1 VLGRDGA
8 HRPAALLVGS
18 AAEVLLLLFIA
29 ILISLY
35 LGAAADAIRRRVPMP
50 RGLALALAGA
60 LTLGAIVGLVWLL
73 VPPVVAQTQALIR
86 VLPTYVGAW
95 DAAIDR
101 VVRRTPALASIWEP
115 DQHRIA
121 VALYEQ
127 GAHMLESA
135 LPRVF
140 GVIHPLI
147 NLFSVVVMSVYLSL
161 NPALYREWLIALFPP
176 VHRELVRDVLGDISG
191 QLRSWI
197 VGQLTAMLVLAAMT
211 AVGLYLLDV
220 PYWLTFGVFTGA
232 VAHRPVLRHALVD
245 GPPGRFVL
253 ALPNGGTRALLVSR
267 SAS

>member
-1 VLGRDGA
+1 VIAAVRE
-8 HRPAALLVGS
+8 PAAYPGDADGPARRFRFGPVLAGTVLTVLLLLLVGS

-176 VHRELVRDVLGDISG
+176 C
-191 QLRSWI
+191 
-197 VGQLTAMLVLAAMT
+197 TASSCAMSSAT
-211 AVGLYLLDV
+211 SAGSSAR
-220 PYWLTFGVFTGA
+220 G
-232 VAHRPVLRHALVD
+232 
-245 GPPGRFVL
+245 
-253 ALPNGGTRALLVSR
+253 S
-267 SAS
+267 SASSRRCSCSRP